1 MTQILDQIDSPGDLK
16 GLSPK
21 ELVTLA
27 AEIRGVLIRT
37 VANTGGHLASNL
49 GVVELTLA
57 LHSVLNSPTDK
68 ILWDVGHQSYI
79 HKILTGRKEDFHTL
93 RQWNGISGFPNISE
107 SPHDIFTS
115 GHSST
120 SISSALGLAKARDL
134 RGEDH
139 HIVAVIG
146 DGSMTG
152 GLAFE
157 ALNHAGQLKTDL
169 VVILNDNEM
178 SISPNV
184 GALSGYLSRL
194 RIKPSIHRLKETLEE
209 RISQIPRLGKSAVRT
224 LEKLED
230 SLTYLIIPGIIFEEL
245 GFTYLGPI
253 DGHNIPLLKNTV
265 QDALRLGGPVL
276 IHVLTQKG
284 KGYAPAVKSPTH
296 FHNTPPFNIETGK
309 SLSAHDNPLYTQIFG
324 DVMLDLGRRDERIV
338 AITAAMPEGTG
349 LDKFAE
355 TFPKRFFDVGIAE
368 SHAVTMAAGMAR
380 GGLRPVAAIYS
391 TFFQRAYDQVVHDV
405 CLQKLPV
412 VFCLDRA
419 GVVGRDGST
428 HHGVFDLAYLR
439 HLPNMSLMAPKDE
452 NEFQNMLWTA
462 INYNDGPVAIRY
474 PRGEVEGVAMDP
486 EYSFIPWGKGE
497 VLAEGDQVVILAIG
511 KMVNIAWRAIQR
523 LIRKGIACT
532 LINSRFIKPLDKELI
547 LSYLRRIP
555 RVLTLEDHILACGF
569 GSAVLELL
577 EEEPIPDLRI
587 LRLGYPDEFLPHGSV
602 EHLYHTFGLTE
613 EAICRAVESLI
624 IPSIQSRVKQRN

>member
-1 MTQILDQIDSPGDLK
+1 MTRILDKIDFPEDLK
-16 GLSPK
+16 RLSSK
-21 ELVTLA
+21 ELTTLA
-27 AEIRGVLIRT
+27 AEIRGELIRT
-37 VANTGGHLASNL
+37 VADNGGHLASNL

-57 LHSVLNSPTDK
+57 LHFVLNSPTDK

-79 HKILTGRKEDFHTL
+79 HKILTGRKEEFHTL
-93 RQWNGISGFPNISE
+93 RQWDGLSGFPNINE
-107 SPHDIFTS
+107 SPHDLFTT

-120 SISSALGLAKARDL
+120 SISAALGLAKARDL

-139 HIVAVIG
+139 QIVAVIG

-157 ALNHAGQLKTDL
+157 ALNHAGQLKTDI
-169 VVILNDNEM
+169 VVVLNDNEM

-194 RIKPSIHRLKETLEE
+194 RMNPSIHRLKETLEE
-209 RISQIPRLGKSAVRT
+209 RIAQIPRLGKSAVRT

-253 DGHNIPLLKNTV
+253 DGHNISMLKTTI
-265 QDALRLGGPVL
+265 QDAVRLGGPVL
-276 IHVLTQKG
+276 IHVLTKKG
-284 KGYAPAVKSPTH
+284 KGYAPAEKSPSR
-296 FHNTPPFNIETGK
+296 FHSTPPFNIETGK
-309 SLSAHDNPLYTQIFG
+309 SLSVHETPSYTQIFG
-324 DVMLDLGRRDERIV
+324 DVMLDLGRREERLV

-349 LDKFAE
+349 LDRFAYE
-355 TFPKRFFDVGIAE
+355 FPKRFLDVGIAE

-380 GGLRPVAAIYS
+380 GGLKPVAAIYS

-419 GVVGRDGST
+419 GVVGEDGST

-439 HLPNMSLMAPKDE
+439 HLPNMSIMAPKDE
-452 NEFQNMLWTA
+452 NELRNMLWTA
-462 INYNDGPVAIRY
+462 LNYSDGPVAIRY
-474 PRGEVEGVAMDP
+474 PRGEAEGVDMDLD
-486 EYSFIPWGKGE
+486 YSSIPWGTGE
-497 VLAEGDQVVILAIG
+497 VLAEGEQVVVLAIG

-523 LIRKGIACT
+523 LARKGIACT
-532 LINSRFIKPLDKELI
+532 LINPRFIKPLDKELI
-547 LSYLRRIP
+547 LSYLRKIP
-555 RVLTLEDHILACGF
+555 RALTVEDHILAGGF

-577 EEEPIPDLRI
+577 EEEPITDIRL
-587 LRLGYPDEFLPHGSV
+587 LRLGYPDKFLPHGPV
-602 EHLYHTFGLTE
+602 EHLYHTYGLTE

-624 IPSIQSRVKQRN
+624 IPSIQSRAKQRN